1 LLEICRKYRISDAS
15 YYIWKSKYGGIAIS
29 DVRRLKELESE
40 NHKLKGLVTNQ
51 VLDIL
56 ALNDLVKN
64 FSGPK

>member
-1 LLEICRKYRISDAS
+1 MNV
-15 YYIWKSKYGGIAIS
+15 S
-29 DVRRLKELESE
+29 DVKQLKELETE
-40 NHKLKGLVTNQ
+40 NQKLKRLVVNQ